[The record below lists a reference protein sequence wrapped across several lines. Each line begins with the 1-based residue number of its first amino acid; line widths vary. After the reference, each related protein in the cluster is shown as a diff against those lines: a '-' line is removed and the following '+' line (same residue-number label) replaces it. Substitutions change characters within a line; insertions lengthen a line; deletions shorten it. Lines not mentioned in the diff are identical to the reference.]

1 MIDEGESS
9 RSEKVGYR
17 KPPKHTQF
25 ARGNSGNPNGRPKG
39 SRNFATVIQAELKR
53 RVPVTEDGKRKKITK
68 REAVAKQLVNKAAA
82 GDPKAIPVLL
92 NEARAYE
99 TAAAVDVSSAEVTT
113 SEDQAVMESIV
124 RRIREAAN
132 TVSST
137 ASSERATANRSDPN
151 HPPDEDGIP
160 Q

>member
-68 REAVAKQLVNKAAA
+68 REAVAKQLVNKAAS
-82 GDPKAIPVLL
+82 GDHPAIKLVMPLAEKHDDGAPYFAVVLVPGW
-92 NEARAYE
+92 E
-99 TAAAVDVSSAEVTT
+99 T
-113 SEDQAVMESIV
+113 
-124 RRIREAAN
+124 R
-132 TVSST
+132 
-137 ASSERATANRSDPN
+137 P
-151 HPPDEDGIP
+151 
-160 Q
+160 